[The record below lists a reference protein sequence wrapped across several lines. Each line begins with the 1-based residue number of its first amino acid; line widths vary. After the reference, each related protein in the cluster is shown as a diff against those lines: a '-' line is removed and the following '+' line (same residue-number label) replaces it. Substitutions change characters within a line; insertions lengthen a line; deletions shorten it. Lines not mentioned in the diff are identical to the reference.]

1 MQDSDCVSPI
11 IKQPVYLDKDT
22 AIGPGSLLSSLPGVG
37 NRSQVEMKPDGTAAF
52 KFHLQLYILSPNGE
66 NEEVFVC

>member
-1 MQDSDCVSPI
+1 MQDSGCVSPI

-22 AIGPGSLLSSLPGVG
+22 AIGPGSLSSSLPGVG

-66 NEEVFVC
+66 NEEVVVC